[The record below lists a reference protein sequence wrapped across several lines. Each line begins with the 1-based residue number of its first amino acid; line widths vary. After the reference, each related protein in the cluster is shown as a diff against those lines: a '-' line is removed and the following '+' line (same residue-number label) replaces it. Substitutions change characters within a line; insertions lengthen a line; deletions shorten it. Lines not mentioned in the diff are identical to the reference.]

1 MPTAVLGLGNILLGD
16 EGVGVH
22 VVEVL
27 SAAYD
32 LPPEISVI
40 DGGTSGMDM
49 MDMLAGLDH
58 LIVVD
63 ALRTDK
69 PPGTIVHLTGDAVPA
84 LFRTRI
90 SPHQLG
96 LSEVLGALQLLD
108 EAPGS
113 LTLVGV
119 APVDLDLGMSLSPTI
134 AAQVEP
140 MVEIVVGDLRARGFT
155 VTRKPG
161 DA

>member
-1 MPTAVLGLGNILLGD
+1 MATVVLGLGNILLGD
-16 EGVGVH
+16 EGVGVR
-22 VVEVL
+22 VVEAL
-27 SAAYD
+27 SAGYD
-32 LPPEISVI
+32 LPPEVAVI

-49 MDMLAGLDH
+49 MDMLAGLDA
-58 LIVVD
+58 LIVAD

-96 LSEVLGALQLLD
+96 LSEVLGALQLLG
-108 EAPGS
+108 EGPKS
-113 LTLVGV
+113 LSLIGV
-119 APVDLDLGMSLSPTI
+119 APLDLDLGLALSPTV
-134 AAQVEP
+134 AAQVAP
-140 MVEIVVGDLRARGFT
+140 MVDIIVGDLRDRGHA
-155 VTRKPG
+155 VTRKPA

>member
-1 MPTAVLGLGNILLGD
+1 MTTVVLGLGNILLGD
-16 EGVGVH
+16 EGVGVR
-22 VVEVL
+22 VVEAL
-27 SAAYD
+27 AARYD
-32 LPPEISVI
+32 LPPEVTLI

-49 MDMLAGLDH
+49 MDMLAGLDE

-69 PPGTIVHLTGDAVPA
+69 PPGTIVHLSGDAVPA

-96 LSEVLGALQLLD
+96 LSEVLGALALLD
-108 EAPGS
+108 EAPKS

-119 APVDLDLGMSLSPTI
+119 APLDLDLGMTLSPTI
-134 AAQVEP
+134 AAQLDPLVER
-140 MVEIVVGDLRARGFT
+140 VVADLRERGHQ
-155 VTRKPG
+155 VSRKPEH
-161 DA
+161 A